1 MQQRQ
6 IIIFLEIILPIERLM
21 MACRRDKYERLVSI
35 PNFTTTIFV
44 IVVVLLTSC
53 RGEDTFL
60 LTILN
65 SLDSTE
71 QIRGDLAGD
80 TRVLGIGGYTEFRS
94 VSAGTHII
102 SVDSATCSGV
112 VRDTLGIQA
121 DTVFSYEI
129 WKDTNTGSCELNLFL
144 DTFRSVTLTGP

>member
-6 IIIFLEIILPIERLM
+6 IIIFLEIILPNERLM

-44 IVVVLLTSC
+44 IFVVLLTSC

-71 QIRGDLAGD
+71 QIRVDLAGD

-94 VSAGTHII
+94 VSAGPHII
-102 SVDSATCSGV
+102 CVD
-112 VRDTLGIQA
+112 
-121 DTVFSYEI
+121 
-129 WKDTNTGSCELNLFL
+129 
-144 DTFRSVTLTGP
+144 